1 MTKAELVNRV
11 AEGAEVSPAVA
22 ERVLNQT
29 LTEIKLALAEGKT
42 VYLRGFGTYS
52 PKQRKRKLARNINRG
67 TPIIVPAH
75 TIPFFKPAKEFKELV
90 RG

>member
-1 MTKAELVNRV
+1 MTKRELVNRV
-11 AEGAEVSPAVA
+11 AEGAEVSPVIA
-22 ERVLNQT
+22 EGVINQT

-52 PKQRKRKLARNINRG
+52 PKVRQRKQARNINRG

-75 TIPFFKPAKEFKELV
+75 TVPFFKPAKEFKALV